1 MGTMKYIFVINNRSD
16 KVAFREEIQK
26 QIDELCPGA
35 MQYYTIGV
43 GDGTRFVRSYCE
55 FHQNEEIC
63 FVACGGS
70 GTLNE
75 VGAGLIG
82 YTKKSMAILAYGT
95 TNDFTKYY
103 PGRNHRSLRDI
114 VTNGENVQI
123 DAIKVNDDYAFN
135 VINIGFDSRA
145 AYETNLYL
153 EAGVR
158 HGYQL
163 GVLKSMFTSRFNNF
177 RITVDGERITKGLT
191 LLCFVANAQ
200 YCGGMFR
207 CTPRAKVDDGL
218 IDVCLIRGIPLIR
231 FLIMFPKVVK
241 GTHLDSKFCMRR
253 MVYRQARKV
262 EFSSKNLTYISN
274 DGEILASDH
283 FDMEIIEKAV
293 TLRLPCLGKEDAR

>member
-1 MGTMKYIFVINNRSD
+1 MKYIFVINDRSD
-16 KVAFREEIQK
+16 KLVFREEIQK
-26 QIDELCPGA
+26 QIDEICPGA
-35 MQYYTIGV
+35 TQYCTIGV
-43 GDGTRFVRSYCE
+43 GDGTRYVRSYCE
-55 FHQNEEIC
+55 FHQNEEVC

-70 GTLNE
+70 GTFNE
-75 VGAGLIG
+75 VASGVMG
-82 YTKKSMAILAYGT
+82 YKKKSVAILAYGT

-103 PGRNHRSLRDI
+103 PGRNHKSLRDI
-114 VTNGENVQI
+114 VENGETVQI
-123 DAIKVNDDYAFN
+123 DAIRCNDDYAFN

-158 HGYQL
+158 NGYQRGL
-163 GVLKSMFTSRFNNF
+163 LKALLTGRFNNF

-207 CTPRAKVDDGL
+207 CAPRAKVDDGL
-218 IDVCLIRGIPLIR
+218 IDVCLIRGITMLD
-231 FLIMFPKVVK
+231 FLIMLPKVIK

-253 MVYRQARKV
+253 IVYRQARKV

-283 FDMEIIEKAV
+283 FDFEIIDKAV
-293 TLRLPCLGKEDAR
+293 TLRLPCLKKEDAR

>member
-1 MGTMKYIFVINNRSD
+1 MKYIFVINGRSD
-16 KVAFREEIQK
+16 KSIFREEIQG
-26 QIDELCPGA
+26 QIDEFCPGA

-55 FHQNEEIC
+55 FHQKEEVC

-70 GTLNE
+70 GTFNE
-75 VGAGLIG
+75 VASGLIG
-82 YTKKSMAILAYGT
+82 YENKSVAILAYGT

-114 VTNGENVQI
+114 VENGETVQI
-123 DAIKVNDDYAFN
+123 DAIRCNDDYAFN

-153 EAGVR
+153 EAGVKY
-158 HGYQL
+158 GYQR
-163 GVLKSMFTSRFNNF
+163 GVSKSIFTSRFNNF

-191 LLCFVANAQ
+191 LLCTVSNAQ
-200 YCGGMFR
+200 YCGGSFR
-207 CTPRAKVDDGL
+207 CAPRAKVDDGL
-218 IDVCLIRGIPLIR
+218 MDICLIRGVSLLG
-231 FLIMFPKVVK
+231 FLMILPKFIK
-241 GTHLDSKFCMRR
+241 GTHLDNKFCMRR

-283 FDMEIIEKAV
+283 FDFEIIDKAV
-293 TLRLPCLGKEDAR
+293 TLRLPCLKKEDAQ